1 MKTIWRSA
9 PIWRCAPAT
18 TLLWSSLARGQAPP
32 PPEATPAPALEQPE
46 PPAPADTAPLDQG
59 PDTLPPLEEEP
70 VVPRSVPPRGVSVVS
85 SGGARRQP
93 VRAERRIALLGEL
106 GWNSLA
112 GFGVNV
118 SFHAHPR
125 LSFDIGVGLAAV
137 GGKVG
142 LRTRYN
148 FLDSAVTPFVGAGV
162 LAGSGFEA
170 PDSNFA
176 DDENRE
182 LNIKLRPSTFM
193 QAVVGV
199 DWTSRSGFTL
209 VGALGYAWLLTA
221 DPVEIITGVPTEEEE
236 QAFDA
241 LFRSSIVISIAI
253 GYSFR

>member
-1 MKTIWRSA
+1 MKT
-9 PIWRCAPAT
+9 IWRCAPAT
-18 TLLWSSLARGQAPP
+18 TLLWSSLVRGQSPTAPE
-32 PPEATPAPALEQPE
+32 PEPEPAPALEHPE
-46 PPAPADTAPLDQG
+46 LPAPADPAPLDQG

-70 VVPRSVPPRGVSVVS
+70 VKPRPPPAPGVNVVS

-93 VRAERRIALLGEL
+93 IRAERRLALLGEL

-112 GFGVNV
+112 GVGVNV

-125 LSFDIGVGLAAV
+125 LTFDLGVGLAAI

-142 LRTRYN
+142 LRARYN
-148 FLDSAVTPFVGAGV
+148 FLDSAVTPFIGAGV
-162 LAGSGFEA
+162 LAGSGFDA
-170 PDSNFA
+170 PSSDFAA

-182 LNIKLRPSTFM
+182 LNIQLRPSTFL
-193 QAVVGV
+193 QAVAGV

-209 VGALGYAWLLTA
+209 IGALGYAWLLTA

-236 QAFDA
+236 KAFDVV
-241 LFRSSIVISIAI
+241 FRSSIVISIGI

>member
-1 MKTIWRSA
+1 MEKLMKAIWRS
-9 PIWRCAPAT
+9 APAT
-18 TLLWSSLARGQAPP
+18 TLLWSSLAGGQSPP
-32 PPEATPAPALEQPE
+32 ATEVTPAPAPEHPE
-46 PPAPADTAPLDQG
+46 PPPLADTPPLDQG

-70 VVPRSVPPRGVSVVS
+70 VIQRPARPPGVNVVS

-93 VRAERRIALLGEL
+93 IRAERRLALLGEL

-125 LSFDIGVGLAAV
+125 LSFDLGVGLAAI

-142 LRTRYN
+142 LRARYN
-148 FLDSAVTPFVGAGV
+148 LLDKAVTPFVGAGV
-162 LAGSGFEA
+162 LAGSGFDA
-170 PDSNFA
+170 PAQDLAA

-182 LNIKLRPSTFM
+182 LNIQLEPSTFL

-209 VGALGYAWLLTA
+209 VGALGYAWLLTS
-221 DPVEIITGVPTEEEE
+221 DPVEVITGVPTEEEE
-236 QAFDA
+236 RAFDV